1 MIIKNIK
8 VYTEDKTFADGK
20 IIIREGVFEEIII
33 GQTTA
38 SDLELQDTEI
48 VDGKG
53 CYAIPGL
60 IDMHFHGCMGDDFCD
75 GTKDITVFKGRNV
88 CPKCLKELKAL

>member
-20 IIIREGVFEEIII
+20 IIIRDGVFEEIII

-48 VDGKG
+48 VDGNAGKTCG
-53 CYAIPGL
+53 DLFRQGL
-60 IDMHFHGCMGDDFCD
+60 LHFQ
-75 GTKDITVFKGRNV
+75 N
-88 CPKCLKELKAL
+88 L